1 MWIIPGPLL
10 TSLCVQ
16 DTEVLTSESPELSAL
31 SEQSLMWRSKPSQSQ
46 TWSRR
51 WRRGGWLQL
60 LSGRILRPSIGAH
73 FAERWTSSLEG
84 SLANRSPLP
93 GAEEETKIPDT
104 CGPTSPEES
113 ELSDLPLFSWRT
125 SRGSSAQSSREITGQ
140 IPQVRRW
147 LSMSSA
153 SWSGWVIEQRRDYSR
168 RKRSALL
175 TKESV
180 VSSWRSPR
188 VGDRFNPT
196 QVRSLTTSSG
206 AAWKGKGEA
215 YRPSGQKH
223 QIGLSDHVIA
233 GLLEEERLN
242 STGSPPEYS
251 AGRRI
256 WRTPL
261 AKDCKAEK
269 KKFTSSGAAWL
280 GEGTAYTAQGDP
292 AQISLLDQVIPQR
305 EWLFYYLNPR
315 WVEALM
321 GLPLGWV
328 DPVQSE
334 PTLFSSRIDELRLL
348 GNGVVPATAERAIL
362 TLLRRLLNEA

>member
-1 MWIIPGPLL
+1 MWIIPTPLL

-16 DTEVLTSESPELSAL
+16 DTEVLTSESPELSDL
-31 SEQSLMWRSKPSQSQ
+31 CEQSLLWRSKPSPAR
-46 TWSRR
+46 TWLRR

-60 LSGRILRPSIGAH
+60 LSGRILKPSIGAH

-84 SLANRSPLP
+84 SLANRSPAQES
-93 GAEEETKIPDT
+93 GGETKIPDT

-113 ELSDLPLFSWRT
+113 GLLDLPLFSWRT

-140 IPQVRRW
+140 IPRERRW

-168 RKRSALL
+168 RKRSALRIR
-175 TKESV
+175 EGGA
-180 VSSWRSPR
+180 SSWRSPTASR
-188 VGDRFNPT
+188 IGPESNLVT
-196 QVRSLTTSSG
+196 ASG
-206 AAWKGKGEA
+206 EPWAGTGRA
-215 YRPSGQKH
+215 YRPDGTNKQH
-223 QIGLSDHVIA
+223 DLSMQVIA
-233 GLLEEERLN
+233 GLREEERLN

-269 KKFTSSGAAWL
+269 KKFTRTGAPWL
-280 GEGTAYTAQGDP
+280 GEGPAYTAQGNP

-334 PTLFSSRIDELRLL
+334 PTSFTSRIDELRLL
-348 GNGVVPATAERAIL
+348 GNGVVSATAERAIL
-362 TLLRRLLNEA
+362 TLLRRLLNET